1 VERPQNGLIGFDW
14 VRLSAPAGL
23 TLNGY
28 TTPAAVRRNSCFFEL
43 GGSWNEGR
51 SVSSKNDAELSEII
65 MEINDLRRMACAPD
79 RPEHERRRYCN
90 RAFFR

>member
-1 VERPQNGLIGFDW
+1 LGATERASRADPQWIHNTGGCSEEFLFFRAWRIG
-14 VRLSAPAGL
+14 
-23 TLNGY
+23 
-28 TTPAAVRRNSCFFEL
+28 
-43 GGSWNEGR
+43 WNEGR